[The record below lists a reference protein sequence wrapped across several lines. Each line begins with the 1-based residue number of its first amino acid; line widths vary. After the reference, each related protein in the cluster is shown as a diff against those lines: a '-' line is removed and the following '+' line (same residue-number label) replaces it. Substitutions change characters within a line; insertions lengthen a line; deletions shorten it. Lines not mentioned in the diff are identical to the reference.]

1 MVQLTDHTEDLAYLP
16 DADDRCINVG
26 KVNSLTFIILCDTV
40 FYSIDFEFLQVCEIN
55 HYYHP

>member
-26 KVNSLTFIILCDTV
+26 KVNSLTFIMLLLHAIRYFIPLQLS
-40 FYSIDFEFLQVCEIN
+40 FYKM
-55 HYYHP
+55 